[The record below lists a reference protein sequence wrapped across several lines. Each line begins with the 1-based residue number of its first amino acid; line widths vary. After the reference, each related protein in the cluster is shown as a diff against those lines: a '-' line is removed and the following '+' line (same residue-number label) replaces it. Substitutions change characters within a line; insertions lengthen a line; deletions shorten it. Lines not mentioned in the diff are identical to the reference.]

1 MKNLVKRGE
10 KKQRRKG
17 EKVLDSYPCKTSF
30 YRGPK
35 FIDWYL
41 QGPHKKERSEFFKGA
56 DREMALKD
64 NIQEALRGALKR
76 QQRVELSTLRLLLSE
91 IRNAEIAQQKPADDN
106 KVLDVIT
113 KEVKRR
119 RESIEAFKQGNRS
132 DLVAQE
138 EAELAVLMSY
148 LPDQMSRA
156 EIIAAARQVVD
167 ATGAKGLNEKGKVM
181 SQLMP
186 LLKGKADGKEVSE
199 IVSEL
204 LTAS

>member
-1 MKNLVKRGE
+1 
-10 KKQRRKG
+10 
-17 EKVLDSYPCKTSF
+17 
-30 YRGPK
+30 
-35 FIDWYL
+35 
-41 QGPHKKERSEFFKGA
+41 
-56 DREMALKD
+56 MALKD
-64 NIQEALRGALKR
+64 NIQEALRGALK
-76 QQRVELSTLRLLLSE
+76 QQRRIEVSTLRLLLSE
-91 IRNAEIAQQKPADDN
+91 IKNAEIAQQKPADDN

-148 LPDQMSRA
+148 LPKQMSRA
-156 EIIAAARQVVD
+156 EIMVAARQVVN
-167 ATGAKGLNEKGKVM
+167 ATGAKGPNEKGKVM

-186 LLKGKADGKEVSE
+186 LLKGKADGKEISD
-199 IVSEL
+199 IVTEL